1 MTAHMGS
8 STIRRRVADVSS
20 RSLLAAL
27 VLCTL
32 VGGSAFAE
40 DSSEFWPDVEAFVR
54 LSPGARVYTN
64 AAYAAGRESDTE
76 SLDLTAA
83 LDLSIKP
90 IARKS
95 LRTEDWQRSRFL
107 WARVGYTR
115 IGKVDDGVRK
125 TPEDRLFVQLLAKA
139 ELPAQI
145 WLEARARTD
154 FRWIGDDY
162 SNRYRFRL
170 EATREFTV
178 RDHPLVPFFK
188 AEWLYD
194 TRYDGWSRALYQ
206 TGAEVTFNKRF
217 RLEPYVSR
225 QIDRLPGDETV
236 DALGITAKLY
246 FR

>member
-1 MTAHMGS
+1 MSMALPSESWTRAGLVRNALLV
-8 STIRRRVADVSS
+8 ILCAVAL
-20 RSLLAAL
+20 RGGPALAA
-27 VLCTL
+27 
-32 VGGSAFAE
+32 
-40 DSSEFWPDVEAFVR
+40 DSSELWPDLEAFVR
-54 LSPGARVYTN
+54 LNPGARIYTN
-64 AAYAAGRESDTE
+64 VAYAEGRESATQ

-83 LDLSIKP
+83 LDVSIKP
-90 IARKS
+90 ILRTS

-107 WARVGYTR
+107 WTRVGYTHVD
-115 IGKVDDGVRK
+115 KVDDGVRK

-139 ELPAQI
+139 ELPAQV

-170 EATREFTV
+170 EATREFKV
-178 RDHPLVPFFK
+178 RGHDVVPFLK
-188 AEWLYD
+188 AEWFYD

-206 TGAEVTFNKRF
+206 AGPEITFNKRF
-217 RLEPYVSR
+217 RLEPYLSR
-225 QIDRLPGDETV
+225 QIDRLPDDETV